1 MEFNGYTYLLFLA
14 AAVGLFWAAPARA
27 RRYIILCL
35 SLTFYASWGLI
46 LVVLPVGISTLTYI
60 YARIIVRSPEKRRA
74 ALWCGIGTVLAIL
87 AYFKYRV
94 FLVGILGGVTGL
106 SMGSV
111 AGWWKG
117 ALPLGISFYSFEA
130 VSYLLDVKKGRVK
143 EIRFLDLLLF
153 VMFWPH
159 LLAGPIV
166 RVRELVPQLGF
177 SRKFEPAFLTAGLDR
192 IVVGLVQKN
201 VFANSL
207 AGWVDDGFLPKL
219 AATNTTIDAWTLAMA
234 FGLQIYF
241 DFAAY
246 SNIAIGSAQLIGV
259 TLPENFRTPYW
270 AANPSDFWARWH
282 MTLSRWVRDY
292 LFFPLNA
299 KYRGKATVL
308 YPSLIA
314 VMGLV
319 GLWHGAGWGFILWGV
334 MHGTYLVLYRL
345 YEAQRGE
352 ALQAGRVRFVE
363 RLGVRVLTLVAVTAA
378 WIAFRSSS
386 MVQAG
391 TLLGK
396 MFGKLNLQISYS
408 VNFYLVTALLMAY
421 CVVEPFLGRGTS
433 WLESKA
439 ERSLRVRTGLDLM
452 LRPLI
457 YSIGI
462 VLFLAFDSQ
471 DTQFIY
477 FQF

>member
-1 MEFNGYTYLLFLA
+1 
-14 AAVGLFWAAPARA
+14 
-27 RRYIILCL
+27 
-35 SLTFYASWGLI
+35 
-46 LVVLPVGISTLTYI
+46 
-60 YARIIVRSPEKRRA
+60 
-74 ALWCGIGTVLAIL
+74 
-87 AYFKYRV
+87 
-94 FLVGILGGVTGL
+94 
-106 SMGSV
+106 
-111 AGWWKG
+111 
-117 ALPLGISFYSFEA
+117 
-130 VSYLLDVKKGRVK
+130 
-143 EIRFLDLLLF
+143 
-153 VMFWPH
+153 
-159 LLAGPIV
+159 
-166 RVRELVPQLGF
+166 
-177 SRKFEPAFLTAGLDR
+177 
-192 IVVGLVQKN
+192 
-201 VFANSL
+201 
-207 AGWVDDGFLPKL
+207 
-219 AATNTTIDAWTLAMA
+219 
-234 FGLQIYF
+234 
-241 DFAAY
+241 
-246 SNIAIGSAQLIGV
+246 
-259 TLPENFRTPYW
+259 
-270 AANPSDFWARWH
+270 
-282 MTLSRWVRDY
+282 
-292 LFFPLNA
+292 
-299 KYRGKATVL
+299 
-308 YPSLIA
+308 
-314 VMGLV
+314 
-319 GLWHGAGWGFILWGV
+319 